1 MHRFSVTLPDVA
13 GAPDDDDDTTTA
25 STQRLMFIS

>member
-25 STQRLMFIS
+25 STQRPMFVS